1 MSVIKARYKIV
12 TPMFIAG
19 ADQEDSAEL
28 RPPSFKG
35 VLRFWFRAT
44 ALPHFDNKVEEVA
57 SAEGQLFGRQSSG
70 GVDAGKSRF
79 SLKIDHKIKDNQIV
93 KAGERWD
100 GYGLAYLGYGVINR
114 KEKNTRSY
122 IKQGNTFEVT
132 LFLKPDVSDK
142 EKLLLRRSLIAL
154 GLFGGLGSRSR
165 KGFGSVN
172 LQSITE
178 DDREVWVQPGTVD
191 ELKDRIKNFVK
202 ELGFLSKDLPQYS
215 AFSEH
220 TNIAIFSRNADSVK
234 LLDEIGKEMI
244 RYRSYGVDRGGKR
257 ILPWGETAQQN
268 FKVDHDRIVNAIKGE
283 KPDALPERIVFGLP
297 QNYRFSSYHFSRGE
311 KVAITPVNANR
322 RASPLFI
329 HIHELSNC
337 SAAVFTLLTSHFLP
351 SGEKIKIAV
360 SGQEDIVFDAKV
372 NYSVILDF
380 IRRFPSKIQVYP

>member
-44 ALPHFDNKVEEVA
+44 ALPYFDNKVEEVA

-79 SLKIDHKIKDNQIV
+79 SLKIDHKIRDNQIA

-100 GYGLAYLGYGVINR
+100 EYGLAYLGYGVINR

-191 ELKDRIKNFVK
+191 ELEVRIKSFIR
-202 ELGFLSKDLPQYS
+202 ELGILSEDLPHYS

-220 TNIAIFSRNADSVK
+220 TNVSIFSRNANSVK
-234 LLDEIGKEMI
+234 LLDGIGKEMI
-244 RYRSYGVDRGGKR
+244 RYRSYGVDRGGKHV
-257 ILPWGETAQQN
+257 LPWYEPAQQN
-268 FKVDHDRIVNAIKGE
+268 FKADHDRLVKAIKGE
-283 KPDALPERIVFGLP
+283 KPDALPERVVFGLP
-297 QNYRFSSYHFSRGE
+297 QNYRFSSYRFSRGE
-311 KVAITPVNANR
+311 KVADRFDFAG
-322 RASPLFI
+322 
-329 HIHELSNC
+329 
-337 SAAVFTLLTSHFLP
+337 AVKSKRHQPCGMT
-351 SGEKIKIAV
+351 EKSTK
-360 SGQEDIVFDAKV
+360 
-372 NYSVILDF
+372 
-380 IRRFPSKIQVYP
+380 